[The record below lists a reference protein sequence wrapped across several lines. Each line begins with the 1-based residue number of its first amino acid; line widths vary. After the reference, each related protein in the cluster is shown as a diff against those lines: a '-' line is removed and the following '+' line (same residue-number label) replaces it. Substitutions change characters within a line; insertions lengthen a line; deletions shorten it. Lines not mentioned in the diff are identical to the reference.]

1 MDGPDEVV
9 LPQEVILPP
18 RTCEVDGPDEMVLP
32 QEVISPP
39 CHTSEITGAP
49 GAERRVLEFQYFVA
63 PEFLPK
69 EFVEFLDSSGLCGSN
84 ILDGSCAKVSAS
96 VLSRSRAAHRWRCV

>member
-1 MDGPDEVV
+1 MDGPDEAV

-49 GAERRVLEFQYFVA
+49 GAERRV
-63 PEFLPK
+63 PEF
-69 EFVEFLDSSGLCGSN
+69 
-84 ILDGSCAKVSAS
+84 
-96 VLSRSRAAHRWRCV
+96 